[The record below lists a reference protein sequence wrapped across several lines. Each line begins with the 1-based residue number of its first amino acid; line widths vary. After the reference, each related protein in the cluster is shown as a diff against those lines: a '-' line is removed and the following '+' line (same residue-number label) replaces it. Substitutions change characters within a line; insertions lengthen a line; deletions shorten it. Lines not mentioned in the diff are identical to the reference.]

1 LNIGELLH
9 TLKFLDEVVYKHIK
23 VITYESMMI
32 DIIRQS
38 LEYLIFSKLKLNNLI
53 KFFNFFIEKAY
64 LNVWIVFL
72 TKMTALKRKY

>member
-1 LNIGELLH
+1 MNIGELLH